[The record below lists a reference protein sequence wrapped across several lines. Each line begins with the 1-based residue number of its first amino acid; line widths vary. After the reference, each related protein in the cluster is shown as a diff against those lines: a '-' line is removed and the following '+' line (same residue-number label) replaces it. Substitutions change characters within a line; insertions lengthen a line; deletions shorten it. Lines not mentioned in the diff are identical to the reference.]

1 VAIVVSGGPV
11 LRSSPNLIGRNEA
24 DALAQL
30 DAVQLVGQRNDDVYS
45 GEIAVG
51 LVASQEPQPGAPLSR
66 NGVVAFS
73 LSKGPELVELPNVVG
88 LALTE
93 AEKKLSEA
101 GIGIATI
108 SGRSTSK
115 VRSVSQAGKTLK
127 AGDQVQ
133 RGSAV
138 DLVFP

>member
-1 VAIVVSGGPV
+1 
-11 LRSSPNLIGRNEA
+11 
-24 DALAQL
+24 
-30 DAVQLVGQRNDDVYS
+30 
-45 GEIAVG
+45 
-51 LVASQEPQPGAPLSR
+51 
-66 NGVVAFS
+66 
-73 LSKGPELVELPNVVG
+73 LPNVVG

-93 AEKKLSEA
+93 AEKRLSEA

-133 RGSAV
+133 KGSAV